1 MAIRETT
8 AVLILAGML
17 VSNVAWAADSSRY
30 APTAPGN
37 ANVLIPARGVA
48 SSVPASRWDYGFL
61 TGNGR
66 IGAIVYGN
74 PTRET
79 IVLNHERLYLP
90 HPRPEICDL
99 GKYLPEV
106 RRIIREK
113 GHVAALKFSLE
124 KAAEQGHFN
133 YHSDP
138 FHLAFELNLE
148 MPAGGT
154 VTDYVRTTDFQTGEV
169 SVRWRDDDGGYA
181 RRLFVSRPDN
191 VAVLSITRSGAQ
203 RIDATIVTPP
213 IKHELVESELR
224 VDQNWITYH
233 NAYTQSPGGYDSVVR
248 VVVKEGRIRNDGH
261 KIIVTDASEVLLLM
275 GVEWHER
282 LEADSVEI
290 LKLKE
295 KLLALPV
302 DYQKLL
308 RPHAAAHGRIF
319 NRTTLDLGGG
329 DDRQQTTEKLLKDAR
344 ATDYRR
350 IPPALIEK
358 MYDASRFYFICSA
371 GELPP
376 NLQGIWNGVFTA
388 PWNGSYTFDTNVQN
402 AMDSALSA
410 NMLEGMEGYFRLIES
425 FLPDWR
431 TNAEKLFGA
440 RGIVSQ
446 VVASPNSGLNS
457 HYGGNWAWQFWTP
470 GAGWLASYF
479 YDYYRYTGDQTFLAD
494 RAIPL
499 MKEIAV
505 FYEDFLI
512 EQDANGFILYRPSYS
527 PEVGGLL
534 ASDNSTMDLAVAR
547 ELLTNLINACEEL
560 NVEQEHIGTW
570 RTLLQRLPP
579 YQIGPNG
586 DLSEWADGSFRHAY
600 DHRHHSPFYPLF
612 RSFEFS
618 PKATPELWEAAKTAL
633 AKKGEQ
639 WLRNPRADWAG
650 IPFGRSFHAQSA
662 AFLGQ
667 GEVVEEILNSMADRV
682 YPSLHMSLRPNG
694 GIFNFDGNGAY
705 PDIVNRSLAF
715 SLKGTLDLL
724 RSIPPGWRRGS
735 IRGILARGRI
745 TIDHLQWDQDKGV
758 IHLELTSAVKQ
769 EVTLRLPGRMDAL
782 KVVRGSAETGT
793 SSHGTGARKLTLP
806 AQEQIGLEIRTEPTV
821 YKPKAF
827 KTERRIITPN
837 TLPLRLGADS
847 NGRHTFVG
855 DMARASIFNRVLPR
869 NEIASLATDDCVSP
883 ETVKGCVASWD
894 FERKDGAVFLSRG
907 SGKAFL
913 ARPVGTVTE
922 IDTKTPLSGRDKC
935 LHRGT
940 DEKGRILLNPSVADR
955 AFVSKHCLGKAVHL
969 EGGAYLRVDHDP
981 ELNCQ
986 DGLTLEAWIRPGRM
1000 SGAGMRIIDKTPAG
1014 EATAYLLDTHPANS
1028 LRLIFHY
1035 DTLTHQAGLVPDQW
1049 VHVAATV
1056 NGETGEAILYV
1067 DGKPV
1072 KRRF

>member
-1 MAIRETT
+1 MLIFGCATVSGAEE
-8 AVLILAGML
+8 VL
-17 VSNVAWAADSSRY
+17 
-30 APTAPGN
+30 PE
-37 ANVLIPARGVA
+37 RGVA

-99 GKYLPEV
+99 GKHLPEV

-124 KAAEQGHFN
+124 KTAEQGHFN

-148 MPAGGT
+148 MPTRGP

-191 VAVLSITRSGAQ
+191 VAVLSITRSGTQ
-203 RIDATIVTPP
+203 RIDATIVAPP
-213 IKHELVESELR
+213 IEHKLVESELR

-233 NAYTQSPGGYDSVVR
+233 NAYTQSPSGYDGVVR

-261 KIIVTDASEVLLLM
+261 KVIVTDASEVLLLM
-275 GVEWHER
+275 GVEWHKR

-290 LKLKE
+290 LKQR
-295 KLLALPV
+295 LLALPA
-302 DYQKLL
+302 DYQQLL
-308 RPHAAAHGRIF
+308 RPHAAAHGKIF

-329 DDRQQTTEKLLKDAR
+329 DGRQQTTEKLLKDAR

-446 VVASPNSGLNS
+446 IVASPNSGLNC
-457 HYGGNWAWQFWTP
+457 HYGGNWAWQYWTP

-499 MKEIAV
+499 MKEIAL

-534 ASDNSTMDLAVAR
+534 VSDNSTVDLAVAR

-570 RTLLQRLPP
+570 RALLGRLPP

-600 DHRHHSPFYPLF
+600 NHRHHSPFYPLF

-618 PKATPELWEAAKTAL
+618 PHATPKLWEASKVAL

-639 WLRNPRADWAG
+639 WLLNPRADWAG
-650 IPFGRSFHAQSA
+650 IPFGRAFHAQSA

-667 GEVVEEILNSMADRV
+667 GEVVEEVLCSMADRV

-715 SLKGTLDLL
+715 SLNGTLDLL

-735 IRGILARGRI
+735 IRGILARGQI

-769 EVTLRLPGRMDAL
+769 EITLRLPGRIDAL
-782 KVVRGSAETGT
+782 KVVKGPATTGT
-793 SSHGTGARKLTLP
+793 SPHAVDARKLTLP

-821 YKPKAF
+821 YRPKVF
-827 KTERRIITPN
+827 RIERRIITPN
-837 TLPLRLGADS
+837 ALPLRLGADN

-855 DMARASIFNRVLPR
+855 DMARASIFNRVLSR
-869 NEIASLATDDCVSP
+869 NEIASLATDDGVSP

-894 FERKDGAVFLSRG
+894 FERKDGAAFLSRG

-913 ARPVGTVTE
+913 AKPVGTVTA
-922 IDTKTPLSGRDKC
+922 IDTKTS
-935 LHRGT
+935 
-940 DEKGRILLNPSVADR
+940 
-955 AFVSKHCLGKAVHL
+955 LGKAVHL
-969 EGGAYLRVDHDP
+969 EGGGYLRVDHDP
-981 ELNCQ
+981 ELNCL
-986 DGLTLEAWIRPGRM
+986 DGLTLEAWIRPGHLTG
-1000 SGAGMRIIDKTPAG
+1000 SGVRIIDKTPAG
-1014 EATAYLLDTHPANS
+1014 EATAYLLDTYPANS

-1049 VHVAATV
+1049 VHVAATA
-1056 NGETGEAILYV
+1056 NGETGKAILYV

-1072 KRRF
+1072 KRQF

>member
-650 IPFGRSFHAQSA
+650 IPFGRAFHAQSA

-869 NEIASLATDDCVSP
+869 NDIASLATDDCVSP

-894 FERKDGAVFLSRG
+894 FERKDGAVFLNRG

-913 ARPVGTVTE
+913 ARPVGTVTA
-922 IDTKTPLSGRDKC
+922 IDTKTTLSGRDKC

-1014 EATAYLLDTHPANS
+1014 EATAYLLDTYPANS

-1072 KRRF
+1072 KQRF